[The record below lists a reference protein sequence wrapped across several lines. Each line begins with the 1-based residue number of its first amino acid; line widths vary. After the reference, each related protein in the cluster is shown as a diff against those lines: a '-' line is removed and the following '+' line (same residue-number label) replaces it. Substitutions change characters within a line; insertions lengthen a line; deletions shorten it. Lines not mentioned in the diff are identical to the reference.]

1 MNTYLV
7 LITLQRYLLVPISEI
22 TCRLVLMEVQGTT
35 HRCRRMGLD
44 FTGLSYWTQVWT
56 RACRRRS
63 ELPVWACICCQ
74 PCAGS
79 AWPCRAGQSCG
90 RRPRVSPAPP
100 PPAPPWS
107 RSTWCSQPGRSP
119 PSPGLEIQS
128 LQIKY
133 PTFQHFTRKLY
144 TWLPSNYRVK
154 NHWKNQSELF
164 HISYFRGGTILYNT
178 IVKAKRVKMY
188 FFINI
193 FFYFLA
199 YFSLEPFFLSL
210 GRWWERL
217 IMGALNIFII
227 ARLCDT

>member
-1 MNTYLV
+1 MKVGVTTNTDGNTV
-7 LITLQRYLLVPISEI
+7 SQSVS
-22 TCRLVLMEVQGTT
+22 
-35 HRCRRMGLD
+35 
-44 FTGLSYWTQVWT
+44 TGPFSWRQVWT
-56 RACRRRS
+56 RLCRRRWRP
-63 ELPVWACICCQ
+63 L
-74 PCAGS
+74 G
-79 AWPCRAGQSCG
+79 WPGRSCPPPGDSPRPSVSGQSGG
-90 RRPRVSPAPP
+90 RPPPASPAPP

-154 NHWKNQSELF
+154 NHWKNQSKLF